1 LSTIS
6 PVGVDGRLLGV
17 GTSAGVGRV
26 VVGPSKHPPHD
37 GVEPRQEQ
45 ERQQADMTGGNLLS
59 TLAASEH
66 ARTGASEVS
75 AEPRTSALDMTLPA
89 ATARARAVT
98 DRYLLPSIDG
108 TDRHTD
114 GQTDGHPTAT

>member
-1 LSTIS
+1 MSTVS

-89 ATARARAVT
+89 AAARPPACLFLCLP
-98 DRYLLPSIDG
+98 LLLLLLFII
-108 TDRHTD
+108 
-114 GQTDGHPTAT
+114 